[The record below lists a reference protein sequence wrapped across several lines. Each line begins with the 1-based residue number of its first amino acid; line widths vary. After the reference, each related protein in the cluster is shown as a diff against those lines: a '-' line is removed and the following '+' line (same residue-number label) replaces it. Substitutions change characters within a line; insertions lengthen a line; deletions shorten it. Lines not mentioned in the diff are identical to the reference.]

1 MVPARHFSGVGS
13 VMRYI
18 TTGFSAFCLATS
30 TLALASNA
38 AAAEPVVPIDKRV
51 DRLEKEVRAVQRK
64 VFPNGAP
71 VEPDI
76 TAAAP
81 EAAPAAPA
89 STPVS
94 DLIAR
99 VTALESQL
107 ATLTGQTEQNSYK
120 LKVLEQKFEEMKAQ
134 LMPPAVDAAPTAAA
148 PAAAAPAL
156 AAATQAPVRSP
167 APAAAPAKPA
177 TPPKVTPARPS
188 VADEA
193 RKAAVAAIERPDT
206 GDAANDS
213 YTYGFRLWSAKF
225 YPEAQVQLKTTVEK
239 YGNTSVG
246 SRAQNLLGRAYLD
259 DGKPA
264 LASVAFYE
272 NYRTRPDGDRTAQSL
287 AYLGEAL
294 IQLKKPA
301 DACKVY
307 DELTKSYGTSLAS
320 DLRTMMEKGRVRA
333 KCGA

>member
-1 MVPARHFSGVGS
+1 M
-13 VMRYI
+13 
-18 TTGFSAFCLATS
+18 
-30 TLALASNA
+30 ASHA
-38 AAAEPVVPIDKRV
+38 GAAEPVVPIDKRV

-76 TAAAP
+76 VAATP
-81 EAAPAAPA
+81 DAAPAAPA

-107 ATLTGQTEQNSYK
+107 ATLTGQTEHNSYK
-120 LKVLEQKFEEMKAQ
+120 LKLLEQKFEELKVQ
-134 LMPPAVDAAPTAAA
+134 LFPPVAAAEPVLAAPVATPAVSPVAAA
-148 PAAAAPAL
+148 PVKVVA
-156 AAATQAPVRSP
+156 P
-167 APAAAPAKPA
+167 APAKAATAPKPVPAKPS
-177 TPPKVTPARPS
+177 P
-188 VADEA
+188 ADEA
-193 RKAAVAAIERPDT
+193 RKAAVAAVEKPDT
-206 GDAANDS
+206 GDAAGDA

-225 YPEAQVQLKTTVEK
+225 YPEAQAQLKTTVEK

-272 NYRTRPDGDRTAQSL
+272 NYRKRPEGDRTAQSL

-307 DELTKSYGTSLAS
+307 DELVKSYGTSLAS
-320 DLRTMMEKGRVRA
+320 DLRMMMEKGRVRA

>member
-1 MVPARHFSGVGS
+1 MHF
-13 VMRYI
+13 I
-18 TTGFSAFCLATS
+18 TTGFSAFCLAAS
-30 TLALASNA
+30 TLALASSA

-120 LKVLEQKFEEMKAQ
+120 LKLLEQKFEEMKAQ
-134 LMPPAVDAAPTAAA
+134 LMPPAVDAAP
-148 PAAAAPAL
+148 AL
-156 AAATQAPVRSP
+156 AAATPAAVRSS
-167 APAAAPAKPA
+167 APTAAPAKPA
-177 TPPKVTPARPS
+177 APPKATPAKPS

-206 GDAANDS
+206 GDAANDA

-239 YGNTSVG
+239 FGNTSVG

-272 NYRTRPDGDRTAQSL
+272 NYRTRPNGDRTAQSL

-307 DELTKSYGTSLAS
+307 DELTKSYGSSLAS

>member
-1 MVPARHFSGVGS
+1 MVGPRHYFEVGS
-13 VMRYI
+13 AMRHI
-18 TTGFSAFCLATS
+18 ISGFSALCLATS
-30 TLALASNA
+30 AIAVASHA
-38 AAAEPVVPIDKRV
+38 GAAEPVVPIDKRV

-76 TAAAP
+76 TAATP
-81 EAAPAAPA
+81 DAAPAAPV

-120 LKVLEQKFEEMKAQ
+120 LKLLEQKFEELKTQ
-134 LMPPAVDAAPTAAA
+134 LFPPVATVEPAA
-148 PAAAAPAL
+148 PAPG
-156 AAATQAPVRSP
+156 VSP
-167 APAAAPAKPA
+167 SSVPSVASAAPAKPSPAKPA
-177 TPPKVTPARPS
+177 TAPKPASAKPP

-193 RKAAVAAIERPDT
+193 RKAAVAAIEKPDT
-206 GDAANDS
+206 GDAAGDA
-213 YTYGFRLWSAKF
+213 YTYGFRLWTAKF
-225 YPEAQVQLKTTVEK
+225 YPEAQAQLKTTVEK

-272 NYRTRPDGDRTAQSL
+272 NYRKRPEGDRTAQSL

-307 DELTKSYGTSLAS
+307 DELVKSYGTSLAS
-320 DLRTMMEKGRVRA
+320 DLRTMMEKGRARA
-333 KCGA
+333 KCGT